1 VGGASRQNP
10 KPYEQ
15 KPDFD
20 KTILEAFVNASPIRS
35 CCHHYTIDLD
45 KNTSENIATYAKTA
59 SSMRLSCTFDSFV
72 GQKCP
77 TRIQNPVLKAYT
89 FRCGRPLGI
98 FWEILHLTHNPQRM
112 FRNSESAFNLS
123 NS

>member
-1 VGGASRQNP
+1 MLKQRRLCVYVVRSIRLWVKNAP
-10 KPYEQ
+10 
-15 KPDFD
+15 
-20 KTILEAFVNASPIRS
+20 LESQ
-35 CCHHYTIDLD
+35 T
-45 KNTSENIATYAKTA
+45 
-59 SSMRLSCTFDSFV
+59 
-72 GQKCP
+72 
-77 TRIQNPVLKAYT
+77 PVLKAYT